1 MTNLLIIETSARSSS
16 ISTALAHEFI
26 EKLTL
31 NTVELNLKNRNLNSD
46 QLENLDEEM
55 TTALRS
61 GVKNPTEL
69 QAKTIAQSDKM
80 IGELDAA
87 DIILIAAP
95 MHNFTISAQLR
106 TYIDYITRPGKTFG
120 YTEVGPKGL
129 LVDRPVYI
137 ISTRGGQYGDG
148 ASDKPNPYDFQ
159 SSYLRHILSFIGLTS
174 VEIIA
179 ANGMDMGDKPQA
191 EGLASARTKIDTIVK
206 AKVTELTA

>member
-16 ISTALAHEFI
+16 ISTALAHEFS
-26 EKLTL
+26 EKLAL
-31 NTVELNLKNRNLNSD
+31 NTVELNLKTRNLNSD
-46 QLENLDEEM
+46 QLQNLDEEM
-55 TTALRS
+55 TIALRA

-69 QAKTIAQSDKM
+69 QAKTIAQSDAM
-80 IGELDAA
+80 IGEFDAA

-120 YTEVGPKGL
+120 YTEAGPKGL

-148 ASDKPNPYDFQ
+148 APDKANPYDFQ
-159 SSYLRHILSFIGLTS
+159 SCYLRHILSFIGLTS

-191 EGLASARTKIDTIVK
+191 EGLARARTKINAIVK
-206 AKVTELTA
+206 AKVTELAA

>member
-1 MTNLLIIETSARSSS
+1 MTNLLILETSASSSS
-16 ISTALAHEFI
+16 ISSALAHEFI
-26 EKLTL
+26 EKFTL
-31 NTVELNLKNRNLNSD
+31 NGVEINLKTRNLDSN
-46 QLENLDEEM
+46 QLQNLDEEM
-55 TTALRS
+55 TTALRA
-61 GVKNPTEL
+61 GVENPSEL
-69 QAKTIAQSDKM
+69 QTKTIAQSDAM

-87 DIILIAAP
+87 NIVLIAAP
-95 MHNFTISAQLR
+95 MHNFTISTQLR

-120 YTEVGPKGL
+120 YTEAGPKGL

-148 ASDKPNPYDFQ
+148 APDKANPFDFQ
-159 SSYLRHILSFIGLTS
+159 SGYLRHILSFIGLTS
-174 VEIIA
+174 VKIIA

>member
-26 EKLTL
+26 EKLAL
-31 NTVELNLKNRNLNSD
+31 NTVELNLKTRNLNSD
-46 QLENLDEEM
+46 QLQNLDEEM
-55 TTALRS
+55 TIALRA

-69 QAKTIAQSDKM
+69 QAKTIAQSDAM
-80 IGELDAA
+80 IGEFDAA

-120 YTEVGPKGL
+120 YTEAGPKGL

-148 ASDKPNPYDFQ
+148 APDKANPYDFQ
-159 SSYLRHILSFIGLTS
+159 SCYLRHILSFIGLTS

-191 EGLASARTKIDTIVK
+191 EGLASSRTKIDSIVK
-206 AKVTELTA
+206 AKVTELAA

>member
-16 ISTALAHEFI
+16 FSTALAHEFI
-26 EKLTL
+26 EKLAL
-31 NTVELNLKNRNLNSD
+31 NTVELNLKTRNLNSD
-46 QLENLDEEM
+46 KLQNLDEEM
-55 TTALRS
+55 TIALRA
-61 GVKNPTEL
+61 GVKIPTKL
-69 QAKTIAQSDKM
+69 QAKTIAQSDAM
-80 IGELDAA
+80 ISELGAA

-120 YTEVGPKGL
+120 YTETGPKGL

-148 ASDKPNPYDFQ
+148 APDKANPFDFQ
-159 SSYLRHILSFIGLTS
+159 SGYLRHILSFIGLTS

-179 ANGMDMGDKPQA
+179 VNGMDMGDKPQA
-191 EGLASARTKIDTIVK
+191 EGLATARIKIETIVK

>member
-1 MTNLLIIETSARSSS
+1 M
-16 ISTALAHEFI
+16 
-26 EKLTL
+26 

-191 EGLASARTKIDTIVK
+191 EGLATARTKIDAIVK
-206 AKVTELTA
+206 AKASELAA

>member
-1 MTNLLIIETSARSSS
+1 MTNLLILETSARSSS

-26 EKLTL
+26 EKLAL
-31 NTVELNLKNRNLNSD
+31 NTVELNLKTRNLNSD
-46 QLENLDEEM
+46 QLQNIDEEM
-55 TTALRS
+55 TTALRA

-69 QAKTIAQSDKM
+69 QAKTIAQSDAM
-80 IGELDAA
+80 IGEIDAA
-87 DIILIAAP
+87 DIVLIAAP

-120 YTEVGPKGL
+120 YTEAGPKGL

-148 ASDKPNPYDFQ
+148 APDKPNPYDFQ

-174 VEIIA
+174 VEVIA

-191 EGLASARTKIDTIVK
+191 EGLAAARTKIDAIVK
-206 AKVTELTA
+206 AKVTELAA

>member
-69 QAKTIAQSDKM
+69 QAKTIAQSDAM
-80 IGELDAA
+80 IRELDAA
-87 DIILIAAP
+87 NIIAP

-120 YTEVGPKGL
+120 YTEAGPKGL

-159 SSYLRHILSFIGLTS
+159 STYLRHNLSFIGLTS

-191 EGLASARTKIDTIVK
+191 EGLATARTKIDAIVK
-206 AKVTELTA
+206 AKASELAA